1 MITRLIKGSSN
12 YELSEDVG
20 RKDRMTRLPQP
31 DASAVGRRDWGKFI
45 WQLMVSGRSLSD
57 GFPHQC
63 AITHSLHPI
72 IEIQTADA
80 VICLFFNI

>member
-1 MITRLIKGSSN
+1 MSS
-12 YELSEDVG
+12 VKMWAG
-20 RKDRMTRLPQP
+20 KDGMTRLPHP

-57 GFPHQC
+57 GFPHRC

-72 IEIQTADA
+72 IEIQTVDA
-80 VICLFFNI
+80 VIGLFLNI